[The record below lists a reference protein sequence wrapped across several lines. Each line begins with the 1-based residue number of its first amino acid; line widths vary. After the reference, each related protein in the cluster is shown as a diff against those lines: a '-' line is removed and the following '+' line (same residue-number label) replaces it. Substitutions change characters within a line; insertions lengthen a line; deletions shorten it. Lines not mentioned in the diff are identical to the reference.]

1 MTTSPETVNAA
12 KATTTAADP
21 ATATTAQNPSPAAGG
36 VIGGISRTEV
46 FGGTA
51 RTGGT
56 ATSTSQPRT
65 ARPDFDDEPSSTFQ
79 RVLVGVFVAVP
90 LLALIAAIPL
100 LWNWGFLGWHD
111 VVIALAFYWVSGLG
125 VTVGYHRYFT
135 HGSFKAT
142 TGLRVA
148 LAVAGSLS
156 IEGPV
161 ITWVS
166 DHRRHHKYSDREG
179 DPHSP
184 WKYGDDWKALSKGL
198 VFAHVGWLFDPN
210 KTSQEKFSPDLL
222 ADRRI
227 KAVDKLFPALVAV
240 SLLLPALIGG
250 LWGMSWHGALTA
262 FFWGSLVRIALLH
275 HVTWSI
281 NSICHTFGSEEFEV
295 RDRSRNV
302 SWLAIAS
309 FGESWHNLHHADP
322 TCARHGALK
331 GQLDPSARVIRW
343 FEQLGWASN
352 VRWPDAERLSAKR
365 PAGATRKLGSS
376 TRLAGRAR
384 GAAAAEPR

>member
-1 MTTSPETVNAA
+1 MTTTPETVSAA
-12 KATTTAADP
+12 AASTPSAATDGTR
-21 ATATTAQNPSPAAGG
+21 
-36 VIGGISRTEV
+36 ISGM
-46 FGGTA
+46 GGTD
-51 RTGGT
+51 
-56 ATSTSQPRT
+56 SPQPR
-65 ARPDFDDEPSSTFQ
+65 AALSDIDDEPNSLFQ
-79 RVLVGVFVAVP
+79 RFLVGLFVAIP
-90 LLALIAAIPL
+90 LAALIAAIPL
-100 LWNWGFLGWHD
+100 AWHWGYLGWHD
-111 VVIALAFYWVSGLG
+111 VVIALVFYWVSGLG

-135 HGSFKAT
+135 HGSFKAK

-148 LAVAGSLS
+148 LAIAGSLA

-166 DHRRHHKYSDREG
+166 DHRRHHKYSDKEG

-184 WKYGDDWKALSKGL
+184 WRYGEDWKALSKGL
-198 VFAHVGWLFDPN
+198 VFAHIGWLFDPN
-210 KTSQEKFSPDLL
+210 MTSQEKFSPDLL
-222 ADRRI
+222 ADSKIR
-227 KAVDKLFPALVAV
+227 KVDAWFPGLVAV

-262 FFWGSLVRIALLH
+262 FFWASLVRVALLH
-275 HVTWSI
+275 HVTWAI

-295 RDRSRNV
+295 RDKSRNV

-343 FEQLGWASN
+343 LEQLGWAYD
-352 VRWPDAERLSAKR
+352 VRWPDEDRLNGKR
-365 PAGATRKLGSS
+365 PVGAKRKLGSMTKRS
-376 TRLAGRAR
+376 TGAR
-384 GAAAAEPR
+384 SAVSAQSR